1 MAETAFRPPRFQCSP
16 ADREKDPICGD
27 GVVRDGGIAVH
38 GGVEE
43 EFIGGKVIR
52 ASDDELIGGKVTQP
66 ASI

>member
-1 MAETAFRPPRFQCSP
+1 VVKAAGILAPSRAEIAAR
-16 ADREKDPICGD
+16 D
-27 GVVRDGGIAVH
+27 GGFEVVRDGGIAVH